1 MVTRSRVVV
10 IALIAA
16 LLTGLA
22 VGCGWFFVAR
32 AQTAQNK
39 EYIKN
44 IHSIERNF
52 ITRVPIYED
61 FATPQMEQ
69 DLRKFLLMDH
79 LQVAERIGVPPV
91 ESDSE
96 IQKHLTSG
104 KLVPARMSEDA
115 DYHFYN
121 VPPENRYLTPRARDG
136 LVLITERFQ
145 KNLEKRYAGHPAV
158 RIAISSVLR
167 TLSYQKDLQKKNA
180 NASFASSHSY
190 GVSFDIFYD
199 DYYVKLPEPPAHLGD
214 EFRTRLG
221 YLLGDSLMRQFKAV
235 LLETLLE
242 LQVEGEIYAILERN
256 QRCYHVTVLE
266 KK

>member
-1 MVTRSRVVV
+1 MVARSRA
-10 IALIAA
+10 ILIAIVSVIITA
-16 LLTGLA
+16 LAAAGILFLLS
-22 VGCGWFFVAR
+22 R
-32 AQTAQNK
+32 NQIAQSR
-39 EYIKN
+39 EYVKN
-44 IHSIERNF
+44 LHAIERNF
-52 ITRVPIYED
+52 ITKIPIYED

-79 LQVAERIGVPPV
+79 LQVAERIGIPPV
-91 ESDSE
+91 ESDAE
-96 IQKHLTSG
+96 VQKHLTSG
-104 KLVPARMSEDA
+104 KLVAARMSEDA

-136 LVLITERFQ
+136 LVLIADRFQ
-145 KNLEKRYAGHPAV
+145 KNLEKRYPGHPPV

-167 TLSYQKDLQKKNA
+167 TLNYQKDLQKKNP

-235 LLETLLE
+235 LLETLIQ
-242 LQVEGEIYAILERN
+242 LQEEGEIYAILERN

>member
-1 MVTRSRVVV
+1 MVARSRVVLIVLIAVMLTAV
-10 IALIAA
+10 IA
-16 LLTGLA
+16 G
-22 VGCGWFFVAR
+22 VGWFLFAR
-32 AQTAQNK
+32 NQIAQSR

-44 IHSIERNF
+44 VHAIERNF

-61 FATPQMEQ
+61 FATLQMEQ

-91 ESDSE
+91 ESDAE
-96 IQKHLTSG
+96 VQKHLTSG
-104 KLVPARMSEDA
+104 KLVAARMSEDA

-136 LVLITERFQ
+136 LVLIAERFQ
-145 KNLEKRYAGHPAV
+145 KNLEKRYAGHPPV

-167 TLSYQKDLQKKNA
+167 TLSYQKDLQKKNP

-199 DYYVKLPEPPAHLGD
+199 DYYVKLPEPPSHLGD

-242 LQVEGEIYAILERN
+242 LQVEGEIYAILEKN

>member
-1 MVTRSRVVV
+1 MVARSRVV
-10 IALIAA
+10 LIAIVCVVLTA
-16 LLTGLA
+16 LAAGGILFLLSRSQITQS
-22 VGCGWFFVAR
+22 R
-32 AQTAQNK
+32 
-39 EYIKN
+39 EYVKN
-44 IHSIERNF
+44 LHAIERNF
-52 ITRVPIYED
+52 ITRVPIYDD

-91 ESDSE
+91 ESDAE
-96 IQKHLTSG
+96 VQKHLTSG
-104 KLVPARMSEDA
+104 KLVAARMSEDA

-136 LVLITERFQ
+136 LVLIADRFQ
-145 KNLEKRYAGHPAV
+145 KNLEKRYAGHPPV

-167 TLSYQKDLQKKNA
+167 TLNYQKDLQKKNP

-235 LLETLLE
+235 LLETLIQ
-242 LQVEGEIYAILERN
+242 LQEEGEIYAILERN